1 MIELNLSILENLP
14 EAAVYVVLGRIT
26 AINPMAAHYLPQLE
40 IDGPVP
46 GYLDLPRYGPKGV
59 GTFTAGRTTYAF
71 SRTDTGEGQLFLFHP
86 APQTSLTDLQLEGTI
101 RQMRQLMAEFLTQIG
116 PMTEGGEGKLST
128 AARENFSKSYH
139 RMFRLLNNLDFVT
152 SAAGP
157 DGIPFRPSVL
167 DLAGLCRQ
175 IARDAGQLLQQDT
188 HLEYRSD
195 LPSLLIQGDIPLLQ
209 RMLLGL
215 ISNSVQTM
223 RGGVVLLSLR
233 RQGDRAVLS
242 LTDSGERPSDR
253 QLAALLQQDTD
264 QAIPQPGQ
272 GAGLGLSVVR
282 HIAALHRGTMLVE
295 WGEKAPDILISLP
308 AGAQERLA
316 VRTPEVQQDGGLS
329 PLLVELS
336 DVLPPQLFGQEGLD

>member
-1 MIELNLSILENLP
+1 MLWKAKI
-14 EAAVYVVLGRIT
+14 
-26 AINPMAAHYLPQLE
+26 
-40 IDGPVP
+40 
-46 GYLDLPRYGPKGV
+46 
-59 GTFTAGRTTYAF
+59 
-71 SRTDTGEGQLFLFHP
+71 
-86 APQTSLTDLQLEGTI
+86 
-101 RQMRQLMAEFLTQIG
+101 
-116 PMTEGGEGKLST
+116 
-128 AARENFSKSYH
+128 RENFSKSYH

-295 WGEKAPDILISLP
+295 WGEKAPVILISLP